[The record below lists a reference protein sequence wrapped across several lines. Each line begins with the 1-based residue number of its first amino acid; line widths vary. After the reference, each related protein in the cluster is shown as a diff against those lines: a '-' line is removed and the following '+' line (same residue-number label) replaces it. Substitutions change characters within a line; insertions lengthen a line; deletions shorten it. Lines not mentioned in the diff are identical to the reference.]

1 MPPAP
6 PPPPPKPLTRP
17 GVAAVRGIMGAALA
31 TFCVACFGLFLLT
44 GERERWME
52 RSGGQPCGLA
62 LAAAVDPA
70 APTPLLL
77 LFPPPLLSIETGMQ
91 SELRHTPLGAALL
104 RALASNQ
111 FLIGAAFN
119 ISLFSAVLAYAR
131 LREHAN
137 ALQLP
142 PPLPGSRQERRAGE
156 RAFRD
161 ALRDPVARAKVQ

>member
-1 MPPAP
+1 
-6 PPPPPKPLTRP
+6 
-17 GVAAVRGIMGAALA
+17 
-31 TFCVACFGLFLLT
+31 
-44 GERERWME
+44 
-52 RSGGQPCGLA
+52 
-62 LAAAVDPA
+62 
-70 APTPLLL
+70 
-77 LFPPPLLSIETGMQ
+77 MQ

-137 ALQLP
+137 ALQRP
-142 PPLPGSRQERRAGE
+142 PPPPGSRQERRAGE